1 MNLCSPS
8 SPPLLSSLFSW
19 ALRNQ
24 QLKGLRRKVIQIS
37 HFKVGPLSSQ
47 SPCKVPNLWQPWVM
61 LKEDH
66 PLDPE
71 VLLSEAEKVCS
82 SSLFPLSLPV
92 ATVETVER
100 ATAQAG

>member
-1 MNLCSPS
+1 MNKRMNLCSPS
-8 SPPLLSSLFSW
+8 PPPLLSSLFSL

-37 HFKVGPLSSQ
+37 SFKAGPLSSQ
-47 SPCKVPNLWQPWVM
+47 SPCKVPDLWQPWVM

-71 VLLSEAEKVCS
+71 VLLSEAGKVCS
-82 SSLFPLSLPV
+82 SFLSFLCACLWLPW
-92 ATVETVER
+92 R
-100 ATAQAG
+100 